1 MIHKKHNLECNYFT
15 YFQVYHMTEYGL
27 HDQDLIPNG
36 IFLFPITSKMLV
48 EITQPSTQKAERCFS
63 WKEKWLQNE
72 ANH

>member
-1 MIHKKHNLECNYFT
+1 
-15 YFQVYHMTEYGL
+15 MTEYGL